1 MVALPPKDTPES
13 RQKTLEI
20 FAAAIERVAGGP
32 TDVSRAVRKAAET
45 GQRTDIDSA
54 KRRFDKLGAA
64 DRRKIGGVAKDLARE
79 MRQGAKVVKI
89 VENISADED
98 RSLELIWPR

>member
-1 MVALPPKDTPES
+1 MVALPPKDTPET

-32 TDVSRAVRKAAET
+32 TEVSRIVRKASET
-45 GQRTDIDSA
+45 GERPDIDAA
-54 KRRFDKLGAA
+54 KRRFDKLSAGE
-64 DRRKIGGVAKDLARE
+64 RRKIGGVAKDLAEE

-89 VENISADED
+89 VEKIAAED
-98 RSLELIWPR
+98 DLSLDMIWPR

>member
-20 FAAAIERVAGGP
+20 FAAAVERVAGGP

-45 GQRTDIDSA
+45 GQRPDIDAA
-54 KRRFDKLGAA
+54 KRRFDKLAPA
-64 DRRKIGGVAKDLARE
+64 DRRKIGGVAKDLAEE

-98 RSLELIWPR
+98 LSLELIWPR

>member
-1 MVALPPKDTPES
+1 MVALPPKDTPET

-32 TDVSRAVRKAAET
+32 TEVSRIVRKAAET
-45 GQRTDIDSA
+45 GQRPDIDTA
-54 KRRFDKLGAA
+54 KRRFDKLTPAE
-64 DRRKIGGVAKDLARE
+64 RRKIGGVAKELAEE

-89 VENISADED
+89 VEKVAADED
-98 RSLELIWPR
+98 VSLELIWPR

>member
-1 MVALPPKDTPES
+1 MVALPPKDTPET

-32 TDVSRAVRKAAET
+32 TEVSRSVRKAAES
-45 GQRTDIDSA
+45 GQRPDIDA
-54 KRRFDKLGAA
+54 AQRRFEKLAPG
-64 DRRKIGGVAKDLARE
+64 DRRKIGGVAKDLAEE

-89 VENISADED
+89 VEKIAADED
-98 RSLELIWPR
+98 LSLALIWPR